1 MSGLEDEE
9 KSHLKVRCSCVS
21 NEEDIDDAS
30 ECLSSQDLRNGLR
43 TISKEVRKVLSC
55 PAISPRKEECCKKPC
70 SSNCLSDESATGK
83 EDTNAESPEP
93 TEEVQGDLQVVQS
106 HASIMCQSRA
116 RSRQDSE
123 STASS
128 YRFMCRICHGGED
141 EEDAMISPCL
151 CSGSL
156 QYCHQECLLKWLG
169 WKSTWTCELCSHGFS
184 IVNYGLKRPSRW
196 KCVKLDATERW
207 SMVVVLLALS
217 AIIGSTY
224 FLVWSF
230 TNPMSEQQK
239 KSPEFQVCYAL
250 YAILN
255 LFSVGIVLFYV
266 RPIAAL
272 VNRWRAINQRL
283 QVQDYAGRLKKRRLS
298 ECSSILVLPSTEVLT
313 SSVQLVLMDNVS
325 NESRV

>member
-1 MSGLEDEE
+1 MSGLEDEG
-9 KSHLKVRCSCVS
+9 KSHPKVRCSCVS
-21 NEEDIDDAS
+21 NKEDIDDTS
-30 ECLSSQDLRNGLR
+30 ECLSSQDLKNDLE
-43 TISKEVRKVLSC
+43 TISKEKIISC
-55 PAISPRKEECCKKPC
+55 QVISATNDSTLIKKPRPT
-70 SSNCLSDESATGK
+70 NGLSDESTTGK
-83 EDTNAESPEP
+83 EDTRAESPES
-93 TEEVQGDLQVVQS
+93 TEEVQADLQVVQS
-106 HASIMCQSRA
+106 HAPITCQSSA
-116 RSRQDSE
+116 RIRQDSE

-169 WKSTWTCELCSHGFS
+169 WKSSWTCELCSHGFS
-184 IVNYGLKRPSRW
+184 IVNHGLKRPSKW
-196 KCVKLDATERW
+196 KCVHLDAVERW

-239 KSPEFQVCYAL
+239 KAPEFQVCYAL
-250 YAILN
+250 YVVLN
-255 LFSVGIVLFYV
+255 LFSLGIVLFYV

-272 VNRWRAINQRL
+272 LNRWRAINQRL

-298 ECSSILVLPSTEVLT
+298 ECSGILVLPSSEILT
-313 SSVQLVLMDNVS
+313 PIQLVPMTGVLENQSQV
-325 NESRV
+325 

>member
-1 MSGLEDEE
+1 MYGLEDEGNE
-9 KSHLKVRCSCVS
+9 SHLEDRCCCVS
-21 NEEDIDDAS
+21 KKEDIRDTS
-30 ECLSSQDLRNGLR
+30 ENLGSQDLRNDLEAR
-43 TISKEVRKVLSC
+43 SKEIVISCRGISQRKGG
-55 PAISPRKEECCKKPC
+55 AC
-70 SSNCLSDESATGK
+70 SSGESSTGK
-83 EDTNAESPEP
+83 EDAKAAAESPVVES
-93 TEEVQGDLQVVQS
+93 TEQVHGDLQVVQS
-106 HASIMCQSRA
+106 QESFTCPSRT
-116 RSRQDSE
+116 RIRQDSE

-128 YRFMCRICHGGED
+128 YRFMCRICHDGED

-169 WKSTWTCELCSHGFS
+169 WKSSWTCELCSHDFS
-184 IVNYGLKRPSRW
+184 IVNHGLKRPSKW

-207 SMVVVLLALS
+207 SMVVLLLALS

-239 KSPEFQVCYAL
+239 TAPEFQVCYAL
-250 YAILN
+250 YVILN
-255 LFSVGIVLFYV
+255 LFSLGIVLFYV
-266 RPIAAL
+266 RPIAAM

-298 ECSSILVLPSTEVLT
+298 ECSSILVLPSVAVVTSDVLT
-313 SSVQLVLMDNVS
+313 SIQLVPTDNVAGQS
-325 NESRV
+325 QV